1 MTTKSVI
8 KTMEATEDEI
18 KEQEAQDIAERI
30 GLDVEIVKAAL
41 ELGIDEENIAEAY
54 SGQFSS
60 DKEFAQD
67 MADGTGAIRDDDAW
81 PYTCIDWDWAAKEL
95 MYDYREQD
103 GYYFRSM

>member
-1 MTTKSVI
+1 MTTKN
-8 KTMEATEDEI
+8 TTDAEEAI
-18 KEQEAQDIAERI
+18 KEQEAQDITSRI

-41 ELGIDEENIAEAY
+41 ELGIDEENMAEAY

-67 MADGTGAIRDDDAW
+67 MADSTGAIRDDNAW

-95 MYDYREQD
+95 MYDYSEQD
-103 GYYFRSM
+103 GYYFRTI